1 MNEFET
7 SPTTE
12 TAHTEKPIF
21 EPTPAPAP
29 LAEVESQP
37 APPKVGGLTDE
48 QWQQAREKLY
58 WLLTVFPDQVSAFLG
73 EYKQPLRTLLIIL
86 ATVPFVAL
94 AVAILEVVNAIPLL
108 GPTCELVGFGYTC
121 WFLYRYVLFESG
133 RREFGQKVNEYKSRI
148 LGNEGGSSS

>member
-12 TAHTEKPIF
+12 TTHTEKPIF

-58 WLLTVFPDQVSAFLG
+58 WLLTVFPDQVSAFVG

-86 ATVPFVAL
+86 ATIPFVAL

-133 RREFGQKVNEYKSRI
+133 RRELGQKVNEYKSRI
-148 LGNEGGSSS
+148 LGNEGASSS

>member
-12 TAHTEKPIF
+12 TAHTEQPIF

-29 LAEVESQP
+29 LAEREQP
-37 APPKVGGLTDE
+37 TAPKVGGLTDE

-94 AVAILEVVNAIPLL
+94 AVAVLEVVNAIPLL
-108 GPTCELVGFGYTC
+108 EPTCELVGFGYTC

-133 RREFGQKVNEYKSRI
+133 RRELGQKVNDYKARI

>member
-12 TAHTEKPIF
+12 ATHTEKPIF
-21 EPTPAPAP
+21 EPTPAPAH
-29 LAEVESQP
+29 LAEREQ
-37 APPKVGGLTDE
+37 ATAPKVGGLTNE
-48 QWQQAREKLY
+48 QRQQAREKLY

-73 EYKQPLRTLLIIL
+73 EYQQPLRTLLIIL

-121 WFLYRYVLFESG
+121 WFLYRYVLFEAG